1 MSSGSAIRAAAIGA
15 LLLLGLAANAQ
26 AASHGAHHRAGHDRA
41 RHAHHHYRQPDLD
54 LRLTGSPS
62 VVVTGQQV
70 TYSATVANNGVR
82 VAPRLVDRVV
92 TPGGHTV
99 YTGKPQQVE
108 RVMSPQSA
116 AQLTD
121 DMRNVVDEGT
131 GTAANVLGLNVAGK
145 TGTAETG
152 VNGLNTA
159 WFIAFAPAEAPRIA
173 VAVLVE
179 NGGFGAGNAAPVA
192 RKMLDAYLLVKVPGE
207 SDGQCARGLGPAG
220 PACRA
225 TGAGAGGAPG
235 PSASRTRRW

>member
-1 MSSGSAIRAAAIGA
+1 MNPSGIYQNGHMLGTRAPIDVGRVAIGQER
-15 LLLLGLAANAQ
+15 LA
-26 AASHGAHHRAGHDRA
+26 
-41 RHAHHHYRQPDLD
+41 
-54 LRLTGSPS
+54 
-62 VVVTGQQV
+62 VTPLQMATV
-70 TYSATVANNGVR
+70 AATVANNGVR

-159 WFIAFAPAEAPRIA
+159 WFIAFAPAENPKIA
-173 VAVLVE
+173 VAVVVE
-179 NGGFGAGNAAPVA
+179 KTPEFGGQIAAPIAAKVIE
-192 RKMLDAYLLVKVPGE
+192 AYLHPNVAK
-207 SDGQCARGLGPAG
+207 
-220 PACRA
+220 
-225 TGAGAGGAPG
+225 
-235 PSASRTRRW
+235 